1 VRQGT
6 PFGLLKQRV
15 YNDFMNLLKEKLS
28 QISNTISKV
37 KPHVSALYKTY
48 PWSVRITGVLIV
60 IILIAIFRIPENTTD
75 TVRIE
80 PQTIK
85 NTVVVSGQVT
95 SKTDIS
101 LSFKESGTISEI
113 PVTVG
118 DRVKK
123 GDVLAVL
130 NQSFAKAKVTTAR
143 GALLAAEAKY
153 QKTDRSSKAEVDIA
167 MRKYQKAISDLELGK
182 TKQRLV
188 VENAYRTLLSDSL
201 VAVPDST
208 DDNTEAPTISGT
220 YMGGIPGT
228 YALHLYASA
237 AHSGMSFKTAG
248 LEDGYSGEV
257 NTENPVPLGSFGLY
271 ITFPEDYSS
280 GDVWIITIPNSL
292 SVNYAINYATYTEAV
307 ETEKSSILS
316 FETELALAKSEL
328 ELARAGGEKADTDLA
343 YAEIISARGGLESA
357 QAELENTVI
366 RAPQDG
372 TVTRIDANLGEIIQA
387 YTRAITLQDI
397 ERLYVE
403 SEVNES
409 DVARLSVGQP
419 VTVSFDALP
428 GSTATATISE
438 IDLSANTEGQVV
450 NYKVL
455 AQLSSTYGVRPGM
468 TATMQIQTFEKEN
481 ALAIPKAYVE
491 YVDGKAFARKIIGE
505 ISNEPKTELVEI
517 ITGLSADGGLLEIVQ
532 GLSAGDVVLLS
543 KE

>member
-1 VRQGT
+1 
-6 PFGLLKQRV
+6 
-15 YNDFMNLLKEKLS
+15 MNLMISMKEKLS
-28 QISNTISKV
+28 QIQNTILKV
-37 KPHVSALYKTY
+37 KPHVLALYKTY
-48 PWSVRITGVLIV
+48 PWSMRVAGV
-60 IILIAIFRIPENTTD
+60 IIIIVLIAIFRTPESTID

-95 SKTDIS
+95 SKTDVS
-101 LSFKESGTISEI
+101 LSFKESGIVSEI
-113 PVTVG
+113 PVSVG

-130 NQSFAKAKVTTAR
+130 DQSFAKAKVTTAR

-167 MRKYQKAISDLELGK
+167 MRKYQRAVSDLELGK
-182 TKQRLV
+182 TRQRLI
-188 VENAYRTLLSDSL
+188 VENAYRTMLSDSL
-201 VAVPDST
+201 VAVPDSP
-208 DDNTEAPTISGT
+208 DNATEAPIISGT
-220 YMGGIPGT
+220 YTGGVPGT
-228 YALHLYASA
+228 YAIRLYASSSS
-237 AHSGMSFKTAG
+237 SGMSFKTAG
-248 LEDGYSGEV
+248 LEDGYTGEV
-257 NTENPVPLGSFGLY
+257 NIENPVPFGSHGLY
-271 ITFPEDYSS
+271 ITFPEDFSS
-280 GDVWIITIPNSL
+280 GDVWLVSIPNTVS
-292 SVNYAINYATYTEAV
+292 SRYTVNYTNYTEAV
-307 ETEKSSILS
+307 ETEKSTILS
-316 FETELALAKSEL
+316 LETELALANGGL

-343 YAEIISARGGLESA
+343 YAEIVSARGGLESA

-387 YTRAITLQDI
+387 YTGAITLQDI

-409 DVARLSVGQP
+409 DVARLSIGQP
-419 VTVSFDALP
+419 VIVSFDALP

-450 NYKVL
+450 NYTVL
-455 AQLSSTYGVRPGM
+455 AQLSSAYGVRPGM

-481 ALAIPKAYVE
+481 ALAIPKAYIE
-491 YVDGKAFARKIIGE
+491 YHDSKAFARKIIGE
-505 ISNEPKTELVEI
+505 ISNEPKTELIEI
-517 ITGLSADGGLLEIVQ
+517 ITGASADGGLLEVVQ
-532 GLSAGDVVLLS
+532 GLDAGDTLLLF

>member
-1 VRQGT
+1 MS
-6 PFGLLKQRV
+6 FGLLKQRV
-15 YNDFMNLLKEKLS
+15 YNDFMISIKEKLS
-28 QISNTISKV
+28 QIPNTISRV
-37 KPHVSALYKTY
+37 KPHVLAFYKRY
-48 PWSVRITGVLIV
+48 PWLTRGLFVLAVIIIIVSVRNNKSAV
-60 IILIAIFRIPENTTD
+60 E

-85 NTVVVSGQVT
+85 STVVVSGQIT
-95 SKTDIS
+95 SKTDVS
-101 LSFKESGTISEI
+101 LSFKESGVISEL

-167 MRKYQKAISDLELGK
+167 MRKYQKALSDLELGK

-208 DDNTEAPTISGT
+208 DDSTEAPIISGT
-220 YMGGIPGT
+220 YTGGIPGT
-228 YALHLYASA
+228 YAIHLYASA
-237 AHSGMSFKTAG
+237 ANSGMSFRTAG

-257 NTENPVPLGSFGLY
+257 NTQNPVPLGSKGLY
-271 ITFPEDYSS
+271 ITFPETFSA

-292 SVNYAINYATYTEAV
+292 SVNYLANYTNYTEAV
-307 ETEKSSILS
+307 ETEKSTILS
-316 FETELALAKSEL
+316 LETELALAKSEL
-328 ELARAGGEKADTDLA
+328 ELARSGGEKADTDLA

-372 TVTRIDANLGEIIQA
+372 TVTRIEGKLGEIIQA
-387 YTRAITLQDI
+387 YASTITLQDI

-428 GSTATATISE
+428 GSTATATIAE

-468 TATMQIQTFEKEN
+468 TATMHIQTFEKKD
-481 ALAIPKAYVE
+481 ALALPKAYIE
-491 YVDGKAFARKIIGE
+491 YVEGKAFVRKIIGE

-517 ITGLSADGGLLEIVQ
+517 ITGASADGGLLEVVQ
-532 GLSAGDVVLLS
+532 GLRAGDVVLLS
-543 KE
+543 QE